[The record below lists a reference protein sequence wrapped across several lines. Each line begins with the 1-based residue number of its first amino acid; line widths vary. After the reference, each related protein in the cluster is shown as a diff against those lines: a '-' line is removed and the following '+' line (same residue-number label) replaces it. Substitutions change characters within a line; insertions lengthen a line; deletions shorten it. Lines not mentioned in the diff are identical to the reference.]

1 MLIIQNKFK
10 KKKDRLVSS
19 FLKNNEPSFQERHAD
34 LLDAYF
40 CECFEKSMVG
50 PSMGFNKNPYA
61 IIALG
66 GYGRQEQSIHSDVDL
81 LLLFKKNIPPKAEE
95 LIREILYPLWDIGLD
110 IGHATRTI
118 KDCLTLS
125 GNNLEVLT
133 SLLDARF
140 ICGMS
145 NLYTEMQ
152 SQLRKKIIDK
162 KVKKITT
169 WLIESNQARHQNFG
183 DSTDLLEPNL
193 KDGQGGL
200 RDYHTMLWISKI
212 KSGLKQ
218 ARDMEI
224 YGFLSHDEFQDQSK
238 ALAFIWKV
246 RNWLHYLSDRKS
258 DQLYFESQTKIANF
272 LNFRKVNGQQ
282 PVERFLSE
290 LHGHMELIKQQHL
303 MFMYELGYIN
313 ALKKRK
319 KKQPPQTN
327 IDGLEIIRDRLNCS
341 STKILLN
348 SPIILIKIFEESAR
362 LKIPLS
368 VEAKRL
374 VKEFRYLIDA
384 EFRSSREVLK
394 SFERILL
401 TFAPTFNVLHEMLN
415 TSFIETYIPEIK
427 GIINR
432 IQYDEYHLYPVD
444 KHSLRVVQ
452 TIKKFSIKNDTTSDP
467 LCSNLYVKL
476 KNPLLL
482 LWAGLLHD
490 IGKGQIGAGHSKRG
504 AVIARV
510 ILKRIGYKEKDIET
524 IAFLIE
530 EHLFLIKTA
539 TRRDIYD
546 EETAIFCGRRIQDT
560 ERLKMLYLLTVADS
574 ISTGPKAWNDWTAS
588 LLRTF
593 FLKTINILEH
603 GELASSEAIKIVNR
617 KKEEILSLAPID
629 ADRKKFEDLYNVMSP
644 RYRLYMPVEDILGH
658 VRLYKS
664 LGDNDFA
671 WDIKK
676 AEEVD
681 TRTITICAKDQP
693 GLFSQIAGI
702 FTVNDLDILGA
713 QVYTWRNNTAI
724 DIFKVKAPLDK
735 IFENKKWE
743 KVGKDLEEVLSGR
756 LDFTNDLRVKM
767 DKNRSVMLK
776 KPVAMRSRP
785 NRIKI
790 DNDSSSFFTIIE
802 VFSYDFTGL
811 LFGITDALFNCGLDI
826 WISKISTKV
835 DQVVDVFYVRDFDG
849 FKVDSPEQ
857 VGVIKKRI
865 EEVLPDLQ
873 GTGIK

>member
-1 MLIIQNKFK
+1 M
-10 KKKDRLVSS
+10 
-19 FLKNNEPSFQERHAD
+19 
-34 LLDAYF
+34 LDAYF

-61 IIALG
+61 IVALG

-118 KDCLTLS
+118 KDCITLS

-152 SQLRKKIIDK
+152 IQLRKKIIDK
-162 KVKKITT
+162 KAKKITT

-183 DSTDLLEPNL
+183 DSTYLLEPNL

-218 ARDMEI
+218 ARDMEV

-246 RNWLHYLSDRKS
+246 RNWLHYLSDRKN

-272 LNFRKVNGQQ
+272 LNFSKVNGQQ

-319 KKQPPQTN
+319 KKHPPQTKM
-327 IDGLEIIRDRLNCS
+327 DGLEIIRDRLNYS
-341 STKILLN
+341 STEILLN
-348 SPIILIKIFEESAR
+348 SPIMLIKIFEESAR

-374 VKEFRYLIDA
+374 VKEFGYLVDA
-384 EFRSSREVLK
+384 RFRSSPEVLK

-401 TFAPTFNVLHEMLN
+401 TFAPAFNVLNEMLN
-415 TSFIETYIPEIK
+415 TAFLAAYIPEMK

-452 TIKKFSIKNDTTSDP
+452 TIKEFSIKNDSENDP
-467 LCSNLYVKL
+467 LCSDLYAKL

-490 IGKGQIGAGHSKRG
+490 IGKSQIGGGHSKRG
-504 AVIARV
+504 AAIARV

-524 IAFLIE
+524 TAFLIE

-539 TRRDIYD
+539 TRRDLYD

-617 KKEEILSLAPID
+617 KKEEILSLTPID

-644 RYRLYMPVEDILGH
+644 RYRLYMPVEDVLGH

-664 LGDNDFA
+664 LGDTDDFV

-676 AEEVD
+676 AEEPD

-693 GLFSQIAGI
+693 GLFSKIAGI
-702 FTVNDLDILGA
+702 FTINDLNILGA
-713 QVYTWRNNTAI
+713 QVYTWRNNIAI

-735 IFENKKWE
+735 IFEKQKWE
-743 KVGKDLEEVLSGR
+743 KVKKNLEQALSGK
-756 LDFTNDLRVKM
+756 LDFTNNLHVKI
-767 DKNRSVMLK
+767 NENSSEILK
-776 KPVAMRSRP
+776 KPVAMRNRP
-785 NRIKI
+785 NRIEI

-802 VFSYDFTGL
+802 VFSYDFIGL
-811 LFGITDALFNCGLDI
+811 LFGITDALFKCGLDI

-857 VGVIKKRI
+857 VEVIKKKI
-865 EEVLPDLQ
+865 TEALPNM
-873 GTGIK
+873 

>member
-1 MLIIQNKFK
+1 KE
-10 KKKDRLVSS
+10 RLVSS
-19 FLKNNEPSFQERHAD
+19 FLKNNEPFFQERHAD

-118 KDCLTLS
+118 KDCINLS
-125 GNNLEVLT
+125 ANNLEVLT

-152 SQLRKKIIDK
+152 TQLQKKIINK
-162 KVKKITT
+162 KAKKITT

-183 DSTDLLEPNL
+183 DSTYLLEPNL

-212 KSGLKQ
+212 KSDLKQ
-218 ARDMEI
+218 ARDMEV
-224 YGFLSHDEFQDQSK
+224 YGFLSHDEFQEQRK

-246 RNWLHYLSDRKS
+246 RNWLHHLSDRKN

-272 LNFRKVNGQQ
+272 LNFSKVNGQQ

-319 KKQPPQTN
+319 KKHPPQTK

-341 STKILLN
+341 STKNLLD

-374 VKEFRYLIDA
+374 VKEFGYLVDA
-384 EFRSSREVLK
+384 KFRNSAEVLK

-401 TFAPTFNVLHEMLN
+401 TFAPAFNVLNEMLN
-415 TSFIETYIPEIK
+415 TAFLPAYLPEMK

-452 TIKKFSIKNDTTSDP
+452 TIKEFSIKNDSGNDP
-467 LCSNLYVKL
+467 LCSDLYAKL

-490 IGKGQIGAGHSKRG
+490 IGKSQIGGGHSKRG
-504 AVIARV
+504 AEIARV

-539 TRRDIYD
+539 TRRDLYD

-617 KKEEILSLAPID
+617 KKEEILSLTPID

-644 RYRLYMPVEDILGH
+644 RYRLYMPVEDVLGH

-664 LGDNDFA
+664 LGNTYDFV

-676 AEEVD
+676 AEEPD

-693 GLFSQIAGI
+693 GLFSKIAGI
-702 FTVNDLDILGA
+702 FTINDLNILGA
-713 QVYTWRNNTAI
+713 QVYTWRNNIAI

-735 IFENKKWE
+735 IFEKQKWE
-743 KVGKDLEEVLSGR
+743 KVKKDLEQALSGK
-756 LDFTNDLRVKM
+756 LDFTNNLHLKIDE
-767 DKNRSVMLK
+767 NSSEILK

-785 NRIKI
+785 NRIEI
-790 DNDSSSFFTIIE
+790 DNNSSSFFTIIE
-802 VFSYDFTGL
+802 VFSY
-811 LFGITDALFNCGLDI
+811 
-826 WISKISTKV
+826 
-835 DQVVDVFYVRDFDG
+835 
-849 FKVDSPEQ
+849 
-857 VGVIKKRI
+857 
-865 EEVLPDLQ
+865 
-873 GTGIK
+873 

>member
-1 MLIIQNKFK
+1 MLIIQENFK
-10 KKKDRLVSS
+10 KKKERLVSS
-19 FLKNNEPSFQERHAD
+19 FLKNHEPFFQERHAD

-61 IIALG
+61 IVALG

-118 KDCLTLS
+118 KDCIILS

-152 SQLRKKIIDK
+152 IQLRKKIIDK
-162 KVKKITT
+162 KAKKITT

-183 DSTDLLEPNL
+183 DSTYLLEPNL

-200 RDYHTMLWISKI
+200 RDYHTILWISKI
-212 KSGLKQ
+212 KSSLKQ
-218 ARDMEI
+218 ARDMEV
-224 YGFLSHDEFQDQSK
+224 YGFLSHDEFQDQRK

-246 RNWLHYLSDRKS
+246 RNWLHYLSDRKN
-258 DQLYFESQTKIANF
+258 DQLYFESQTKIAKF
-272 LNFRKVNGQQ
+272 LNFSKVNGQQ

-319 KKQPPQTN
+319 KKQPPQTK

-341 STKILLN
+341 STETVLN
-348 SPIILIKIFEESAR
+348 SPIILIKIFEESTR

-374 VKEFRYLIDA
+374 VKEFGYLVDD

-401 TFAPTFNVLHEMLN
+401 TFAPAFNVLNEMLN
-415 TSFIETYIPEIK
+415 TAFMVAYIPEMK

-452 TIKKFSIKNDTTSDP
+452 TIKKFSIKNDLTSDP
-467 LCSNLYVKL
+467 LCSELYAKL
-476 KNPLLL
+476 KKPVLL

-490 IGKGQIGAGHSKRG
+490 IGKSQIGGGHSKRG
-504 AVIARV
+504 AAIARV
-510 ILKRIGYKEKDIET
+510 ILKRIGYQQKDIET

-539 TRRDIYD
+539 TRRDLYD
-546 EETAIFCGRRIQDT
+546 EETAIFCGRRIQDI

-593 FLKTINILEH
+593 FLKTIKILEH

-629 ADRKKFEDLYNVMSP
+629 ADRKKFKDLYNVMSP
-644 RYRLYMPVEDILGH
+644 RYRLYMPVKDILGH

-664 LGDNDFA
+664 LGDTDFV

-676 AEEVD
+676 AEEAD

-693 GLFSQIAGI
+693 GLFSKIAGI
-702 FTVNDLDILGA
+702 FTLNDLDILGA

-735 IFENKKWE
+735 IFENQKWE
-743 KVGKDLEEVLSGR
+743 AVGKNLEEALSGR
-756 LDFTNDLRVKM
+756 LDFTNNLRVKM
-767 DKNRSVMLK
+767 NENRYAMLK
-776 KPVAMRSRP
+776 KPIAMRSRP
-785 NRIKI
+785 NRIEI

-802 VFSYDFTGL
+802 VFSYDFIGL
-811 LFGITDALFNCGLDI
+811 LFGITNALFKCGLDI
-826 WISKISTKV
+826 WIAKISTKV

-849 FKVDSPEQ
+849 LKVDSPEQ
-857 VGVIKKRI
+857 VEVIKKKI
-865 EEVLPDLQ
+865 ADALPD
-873 GTGIK
+873 I

>member
-1 MLIIQNKFK
+1 MLIIQKNFK
-10 KKKDRLVSS
+10 KKKERLVSS

-61 IIALG
+61 IVALG

-81 LLLFKKNIPPKAEE
+81 LLLFKKNIPKKAED

-110 IGHATRTI
+110 ISHATRTI
-118 KDCLTLS
+118 KDCINLS
-125 GNNLEVLT
+125 ANNLEVLT

-152 SQLRKKIIDK
+152 TLLRKKIIDK
-162 KVKKITT
+162 KAKKITT

-183 DSTDLLEPNL
+183 DSTYLLEPNL

-218 ARDMEI
+218 ARDMEV

-246 RNWLHYLSDRKS
+246 RNWLHYLSDRKN

-272 LNFRKVNGQQ
+272 LNFSKVNDQQ

-319 KKQPPQTN
+319 KKHPPQTKM
-327 IDGLEIIRDRLNCS
+327 DGLEIIRDRLNYS
-341 STKILLN
+341 STEILLN
-348 SPIILIKIFEESAR
+348 SPIMLIKIFEESAR

-374 VKEFRYLIDA
+374 VKEFGYLVDA
-384 EFRSSREVLK
+384 RFRSSAEVLK

-401 TFAPTFNVLHEMLN
+401 TFAPAFSVLNEMLN
-415 TSFIETYIPEIK
+415 TAFLAAYIPEMK

-452 TIKKFSIKNDTTSDP
+452 TIKEFSIKNDSGNDP
-467 LCSNLYVKL
+467 LCSDLYAKL

-490 IGKGQIGAGHSKRG
+490 IGKSQIGGGHSNRG
-504 AVIARV
+504 AAIARV

-539 TRRDIYD
+539 TRRDLYD
-546 EETAIFCGRRIQDT
+546 EETAIFCGRRIQDI

-617 KKEEILSLAPID
+617 KKEEILSLTPID

-644 RYRLYMPVEDILGH
+644 RYRLYMPVEDVLGH

-664 LGDNDFA
+664 LGDTDDFV

-676 AEEVD
+676 AAEPD
-681 TRTITICAKDQP
+681 TRTITICSKDQP
-693 GLFSQIAGI
+693 GLFSKIAGI
-702 FTVNDLDILGA
+702 FTINDLNILEA
-713 QVYTWRNNTAI
+713 QVYTWRNNIAI

-735 IFENKKWE
+735 IFEKQKWE
-743 KVGKDLEEVLSGR
+743 KVKKDLEQALSGK
-756 LDFTNDLRVKM
+756 LDFTNNLHLKI
-767 DKNRSVMLK
+767 NENSSEILK
-776 KPVAMRSRP
+776 KPVAMRNRP
-785 NRIKI
+785 NRIEI

-802 VFSYDFTGL
+802 VFSYDFIGL
-811 LFGITDALFNCGLDI
+811 LFGITDALFKCGLDI

-857 VGVIKKRI
+857 VEVIKKKI
-865 EEVLPDLQ
+865 TEALPNM
-873 GTGIK
+873 